1 MQSVFRRLKSHRPGG
16 VTIIDYTMMALV
28 GAYAAIQFFVVVG
41 TRSGPF

>member
-1 MQSVFRRLKSHRPGG
+1 MQSVFRRLKRHRPGG

-41 TRSGPF
+41 MRSGPF